1 MGLVKTPMPDSNGG
15 ATDTACCIGIVQSHK
30 GVIGILLSYV
40 PHKHSLRALLDGV
53 AGGTIAPSEATPS
66 LRQKWAIQIRDT
78 LTGFHRLGI
87 PWRDIKT
94 DDVLINDDGD
104 AVVVD
109 FGTNTAANHDTY
121 GTTEGEDQGLEQ
133 IVAALRIEG

>member
-1 MGLVKTPMPDSNGG
+1 M
-15 ATDTACCIGIVQSHK
+15 QSQK

-53 AGGTIAPSEATPS
+53 AEGTIAPSEATPS
-66 LRQKWAIQIRDT
+66 LRQKWAMQIRET

-87 PWRDIKT
+87 LWREAKT
-94 DDVLINDDGD
+94 DNVLIDDNGD

-109 FGTNTAANHDTY
+109 FGTNTAASHDKY
-121 GTTEGEDQGLEQ
+121 GTMEGEEQGLEK
-133 IVAALRIEG
+133 IMAALRIER